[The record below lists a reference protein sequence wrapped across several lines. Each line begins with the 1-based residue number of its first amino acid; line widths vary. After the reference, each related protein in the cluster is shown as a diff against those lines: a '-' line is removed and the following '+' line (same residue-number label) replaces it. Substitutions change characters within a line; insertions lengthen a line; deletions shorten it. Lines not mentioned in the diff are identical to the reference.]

1 MIEQRKYDY
10 FKVYITTKIASVV
23 LFYTER
29 KKKTQ
34 NTLGVKLWKI
44 NINLPFFVV
53 FFCHVSNNIFTPSC
67 TRLPCFKY
75 PMIWTDCLTYRVPS
89 FDHWVALRCT
99 LCFLLL
105 HQIWYHKYMYFGD
118 LLLQTAIII
127 FSIIA
132 FYLGKTLVNKQ
143 DLSLNLWNIYTLIYI
158 YTVDILNLFVLIR

>member
-53 FFCHVSNNIFTPSC
+53 FFCHISNNIFTPSC

-99 LCFLLL
+99 LCF
-105 HQIWYHKYMYFGD
+105 YSYTKSD
-118 LLLQTAIII
+118 IISTCTLETYCYKLPLS
-127 FSIIA
+127 FS
-132 FYLGKTLVNKQ
+132 L
-143 DLSLNLWNIYTLIYI
+143 
-158 YTVDILNLFVLIR
+158 